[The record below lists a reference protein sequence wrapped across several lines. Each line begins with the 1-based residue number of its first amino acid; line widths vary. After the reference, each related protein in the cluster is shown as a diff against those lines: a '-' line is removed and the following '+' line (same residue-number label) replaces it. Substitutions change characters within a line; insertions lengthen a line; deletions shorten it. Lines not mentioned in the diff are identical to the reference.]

1 MRENQ
6 VLRRWRAG
14 EPTLGGWLAIG
25 NAYTAELMG
34 SLGFDWLCVDL
45 QHGQISTDDL
55 HTMLPAI
62 SATSALPFV
71 RVPWNAPD
79 AIMKVLDA
87 GAYGVIVPMVNNA
100 EQARAAVASCRYP
113 PEGIRSFG
121 PIRAALYGGRGYA
134 GQANQELACVVM
146 IETAEALACIDEILA
161 VEGIDAIYVGPSD
174 LGLSRGRSP
183 KGDDDDPAHLADIA
197 DILAAAQRHGVPAG
211 IHCSSVEFAR
221 RWIEMG
227 FVMVTVGSDSGL
239 LARAA
244 GADLAAVRAG
254 IPPRG

>member
-1 MRENQ
+1 
-6 VLRRWRAG
+6 
-14 EPTLGGWLAIG
+14 
-25 NAYTAELMG
+25 
-34 SLGFDWLCVDL
+34 
-45 QHGQISTDDL
+45 
-55 HTMLPAI
+55 
-62 SATSALPFV
+62 
-71 RVPWNAPD
+71 
-79 AIMKVLDA
+79 
-87 GAYGVIVPMVNNA
+87 MVNNA

-134 GQANQELACVVM
+134 RQANLELACVVM

-211 IHCSSVEFAR
+211 IHCGSVEFAR

-227 FVMVTVGSDSGL
+227 SVMVTVGSDSGFM
-239 LARAA
+239 ARTA
-244 GADLAAVRAG
+244 GADLAAVWAG
-254 IPPRG
+254 ISPRG